1 MDDFA
6 SRRRPRPGLALT
18 PGPRRCYPRG
28 MRLVVAL
35 LFALLSA
42 PIAAPI
48 AQAVAVAG
56 EDHSCCP
63 QAPAGET
70 STAPCQYLAPLG
82 CCEQSFVPADAS
94 ADAPAA
100 RVLAIYGELATPALA
115 PSRAPHAPYRRA
127 EHGPPQGPFLR
138 AIVLQL

>member
-1 MDDFA
+1 
-6 SRRRPRPGLALT
+6 
-18 PGPRRCYPRG
+18 
-28 MRLVVAL
+28 MRLVLAL
-35 LFALLSA
+35 LFALLIA

-63 QAPAGET
+63 QAPAEET

-82 CCEQSFVPADAS
+82 CCQQSLVPANAS

-100 RVLAIYGELATPALA
+100 RVLALAGGLATPALA
-115 PSRAPHAPYRRA
+115 PSRAPHAPPWRA
-127 EHGPPQGPFLR
+127 EHGPPQAPFLR
-138 AIVLQL
+138 AIVLRL